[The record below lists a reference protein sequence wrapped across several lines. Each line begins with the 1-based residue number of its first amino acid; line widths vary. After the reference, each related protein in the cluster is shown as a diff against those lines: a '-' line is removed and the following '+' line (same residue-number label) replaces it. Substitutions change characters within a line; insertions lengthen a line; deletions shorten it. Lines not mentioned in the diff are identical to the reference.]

1 MSHVRQ
7 ALLVAG
13 WEFQRYFKWRDQALG
28 LLVFLVIGAAAYGA
42 GRLATAG
49 GRTMMVA
56 IEGVDSAAAA
66 ALNTDGRF
74 QLVPAPDEPLR
85 AAALRDG
92 SLHGILTRRP
102 DGSFVLLVEK
112 DPRYLAQ
119 LEALLDDMVRRER
132 LSTHGLTAA
141 DLQGILRP
149 AQLDVQFT
157 DPARGRIG
165 RAEQVMAGLC
175 TGLVIL
181 AVFTSMAY
189 LLTGITGEKQLRVTE
204 SIVSIVPPQAWID
217 GKILGIGAY
226 ALVNIVNMAV
236 GGVIVALAAKLAW
249 GFSLP
254 EAAARPG
261 ILLILVAFS
270 TLALLLWNSVF
281 AAFAAT
287 IDDPNTSARTSFMF
301 LPMLFVGM
309 ASWTVLRDPDSTVSR
324 ALAIFPLT
332 SSAALPVRVILSDAG
347 PLEIIVSGALLAATI
362 WLVRRAAGRIFEIGM
377 LMYGKEPTFREIL
390 RWARPS
396 RASERGPLPSG

>member
-1 MSHVRQ
+1 
-7 ALLVAG
+7 
-13 WEFQRYFKWRDQALG
+13 
-28 LLVFLVIGAAAYGA
+28 
-42 GRLATAG
+42 
-49 GRTMMVA
+49 
-56 IEGVDSAAAA
+56 
-66 ALNTDGRF
+66 
-74 QLVPAPDEPLR
+74 
-85 AAALRDG
+85 
-92 SLHGILTRRP
+92 
-102 DGSFVLLVEK
+102 VEK